1 MDEITR
7 FLEESYASLPPQKA
21 DAAVRQRLL
30 NRLEAEYMSYLS
42 QGRPKKDAVSLT
54 LMHFGFQDA
63 LDTELRKEKLLDTY
77 KRFRIKYPLFIR
89 GGFLGIL
96 IIPAVFLIL
105 MFSLE
110 SKLIFLTA
118 WIVSIILLAVYLICV
133 EYIDYRY
140 KKLLEA
146 EKLLEG
152 EQK

>member
-7 FLEESYASLPPQKA
+7 FLEEFYASLPPQKA

-63 LDTELRKEKLLDTY
+63 LDAELRKEKLLDTY
-77 KRFRIKYPLFIR
+77 KRFRTKYPLLIR

-96 IIPAVFLIL
+96 IVPAVFLIL

-118 WIVSIILLAVYLICV
+118 WIVSIILLAAYLICV

-140 KKLLEA
+140 KKLLES
-146 EKLLEG
+146 EKLIEG

>member
-1 MDEITR
+1 MDEIIQ
-7 FLEESYASLPPQKA
+7 FLDQFFAQLPPERWN
-21 DAAVRQRLL
+21 AAVRERLMG
-30 NRLEAEYMSYLS
+30 RLEADYNNYLD
-42 QGRPKKDAVSLT
+42 QGQNGKDAVLLT
-54 LMHFGFQDA
+54 LTHFGLQDA
-63 LDTELRKEKLLDTY
+63 LEAELRRERLLDTY
-77 KRFRIKYPLFIR
+77 NMFRSRYPLLIR

-118 WIVSIILLAVYLICV
+118 WIVSIILLAAYLICV

-140 KKLLEA
+140 KKLLKA

-152 EQK
+152 EE